1 MAYKSR
7 VTNKYMGSTFA
18 GRVNAATTTETSD
31 LINVLQKSVNPALSR
46 IYNQN
51 IANKKDK
58 AVQELNQ
65 LLLTKDIKTVNQEIL
80 EGKHPNLSNKYV
92 DKTVSYHTGKFEA
105 IDAITKYIKS
115 H

>member
-46 IYNQN
+46 I
-51 IANKKDK
+51 
-58 AVQELNQ
+58 
-65 LLLTKDIKTVNQEIL
+65 
-80 EGKHPNLSNKYV
+80 
-92 DKTVSYHTGKFEA
+92 
-105 IDAITKYIKS
+105 
-115 H
+115 